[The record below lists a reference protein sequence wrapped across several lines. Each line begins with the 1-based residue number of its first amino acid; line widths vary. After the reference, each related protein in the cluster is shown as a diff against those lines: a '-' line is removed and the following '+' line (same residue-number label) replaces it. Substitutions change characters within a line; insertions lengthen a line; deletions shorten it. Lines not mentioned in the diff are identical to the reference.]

1 MPSDD
6 RDRQLEKALARHLR
20 SNAIDA
26 ACPDAE
32 ILAAYHERT
41 LSLDEMAQWK
51 QHIVGCARCQETL
64 NLVEESNSLQ
74 GSEEENRKM
83 MELVGGRFATA
94 GAAALSRMPMAEAVP
109 AALPALRDSA
119 ATQMPKRSAALRW
132 VVPVG
137 ALAAGLLVWVGVRET
152 QNNKA
157 MKSAQVE
164 VAQNRPSMER
174 APAVSAAA
182 PNANLSE
189 GYKSSDAKSR
199 AEDELNKEEKSRI
212 VDELRKQE
220 SALSMVKPSPA
231 PSKKA
236 AAGGAAPVSMAPTLG
251 KEKQQEDANAM
262 KDMSSAYSMTPA
274 PAVPATEVN
283 NYAAQNRE
291 LATTQNAKSAPV
303 ASAGAR
309 ATPANDTAKAGRMLD
324 QQNQVTKLP
333 AQRNQ
338 NLEVSAASSALAQ
351 SMSDVLPEGG
361 TIIVAPNDAYS
372 WRVGSNGK
380 IEHST
385 DNSRTWMLQ
394 KSGVTADLTAGSA
407 TSGKVC
413 WVVGKAGTVLLTT
426 DRGKHWKQLNPP
438 TKEDLGGVNAVDDK
452 RASIWT
458 VSHSKSF
465 ETNDAGATW
474 SAIGEK

>member
-20 SNAIDA
+20 SDAINA

-41 LSLDEMAQWK
+41 LSLEDMAQWK
-51 QHIVGCARCQETL
+51 QHIAGCVRCQETL
-64 NLVEESNSLQ
+64 SLVEESNILQ

-83 MELVGGRFATA
+83 MELVRGRLAAA
-94 GAAALSRMPMAEAVP
+94 GAAVLSRMPMEE
-109 AALPALRDSA
+109 ALPAAPAVSRDLA
-119 ATQMPKRSAALRW
+119 VRAMAKRGVALRW

-137 ALAAGLLVWVGVRET
+137 ALAAGLIVWVGVREA
-152 QNNKA
+152 QQNKA
-157 MKSAQVE
+157 MKAAQVD
-164 VAQNRPSMER
+164 VAQNRPSVEH
-174 APAVSAAA
+174 APAASITA
-182 PNANLSE
+182 PSLDVDNGAV
-189 GYKSSDAKSR
+189 AKSR
-199 AEDELNKEEKSRI
+199 DLDALSKEEKSRML
-212 VDELRKQE
+212 EEMRKQE
-220 SALSMVKPSPA
+220 TTFSKAKPSGA
-231 PSKKA
+231 PSSNPA
-236 AAGGAAPVSMAPTLG
+236 LG
-251 KEKQQEDANAM
+251 SAANALVAPIVGKKKLQEEANAT
-262 KDMSSAYSMTPA
+262 KDMSADSITATPT
-274 PAVPATEVN
+274 VPATEAN

-291 LATTQNAKSAPV
+291 LAPTQNAKAAPA
-303 ASAGAR
+303 ASGGAR
-309 ATPANDTAKAGRMLD
+309 ATPANDTANAGRMLG
-324 QQNQVTKLP
+324 QQNQMAKAAT
-333 AQRNQ
+333 QRNEK
-338 NLEVSAASSALAQ
+338 LEMSAGSAPAQ

>member
-6 RDRQLEKALARHLR
+6 RDQQLEKALARHLR
-20 SNAIDA
+20 SDAIDA

-32 ILAAYHERT
+32 TLAAYHERT
-41 LSLDEMAQWK
+41 LSLEEMAQWN
-51 QHIVGCARCQETL
+51 QHMAGCARCQETL
-64 NLVEESNSLQ
+64 NLVEESNVLP

-83 MELVGGRFATA
+83 MELLGGRFA
-94 GAAALSRMPMAEAVP
+94 AAAAVSRMPMAEAVP
-109 AALPALRDSA
+109 AARPVSRGSR
-119 ATQMPKRSAALRW
+119 ATQTPRRAAALRW

-152 QNNKA
+152 QQNKA
-157 MKSAQVE
+157 MKSSQIE
-164 VAQNRPSMER
+164 VAQNRPSSER
-174 APAVSAAA
+174 APAASA
-182 PNANLSE
+182 PGSE
-189 GYKSSDAKSR
+189 TSLPDVYRSAD
-199 AEDELNKEEKSRI
+199 EKSRTL
-212 VDELRKQE
+212 DELRKQNMT
-220 SALSMVKPSPA
+220 LSMTKPVVA

-236 AAGGAAPVSMAPTLG
+236 AVGGAAPVLIAPTLK
-251 KEKQQEDANAM
+251 KENREEDANAL
-262 KDMSSAYSMTPA
+262 KDMSAYSMAPA
-274 PAVPATEVN
+274 PTVPATEVN

-291 LATTQNAKSAPV
+291 LSPAQSAKP
-303 ASAGAR
+303 
-309 ATPANDTAKAGRMLD
+309 TPAGVRGVTANDAANTGRMLG
-324 QQNQVTKLP
+324 QQNQVAKLP
-333 AQRNQ
+333 APKNE
-338 NLEVSAASSALAQ
+338 NLEVAIASAALSQ

-385 DNSRTWMLQ
+385 DNSRTWTLQ
-394 KSGVTADLTAGSA
+394 KSGVTTDLTAGSA

-426 DRGKHWKQLNPP
+426 DRGKHWKQLASP

-474 SAIGEK
+474 SAVGEK

>member
-1 MPSDD
+1 MPADD

-20 SNAIDA
+20 SDGVDA

-32 ILAAYHERT
+32 TLAAYHEHT
-41 LSLDEMAQWK
+41 LTLEEMAQWK
-51 QHIVGCARCQETL
+51 QHIAGCARCQETL
-64 NLVEESNSLQ
+64 GLVEESNTLQ

-83 MELVGGRFATA
+83 LELLGARFAAA
-94 GAAALSRMPMAEAVP
+94 GTTVMNSIPMEE
-109 AALPALRDSA
+109 ALPAGPRVSRSSTVTPMA
-119 ATQMPKRSAALRW
+119 KRGVALRW

-152 QNNKA
+152 QQHKA
-157 MKSAQVE
+157 MKSAQVQ
-164 VAQNRPSMER
+164 VAQNRTAVEP
-174 APAVSAAA
+174 APPLTAMAPKASLDAQNGAVAKPRDLGA
-182 PNANLSE
+182 LS
-189 GYKSSDAKSR
+189 
-199 AEDELNKEEKSRI
+199 KEEKSRI
-212 VDELRKQE
+212 VEELRKQGTT
-220 SALSMVKPSPA
+220 SSMVKPSAA
-231 PSKKA
+231 PNDKA
-236 AAGGAAPVSMAPTLG
+236 AEGGAADALIAPTVG
-251 KEKQQEDANAM
+251 KKKGEENAIAM
-262 KDMSSAYSMTPA
+262 KDTSAYPVTSTPA
-274 PAVPATEVN
+274 APGVEAN
-283 NYAAQNRE
+283 NYAGQNRE
-291 LATTQNAKSAPV
+291 LPPTQNAKAAPA
-303 ASAGAR
+303 ASAGVVAGT
-309 ATPANDTAKAGRMLD
+309 ASEAANTGRMLG
-324 QQNQVTKLP
+324 QQSQMAKAP
-333 AQRNQ
+333 ASRNEQ
-338 NLEVSAASSALAQ
+338 LEISAANAGLAQ
-351 SMSDVLPEGG
+351 TVGDVLPEGG

-426 DRGKHWKQLNPP
+426 DRGKHWKQLASP

-458 VSHSKSF
+458 SSHSKSF

-474 SAIGEK
+474 SVVGEK

>member
-1 MPSDD
+1 MEWAMPSDD

-20 SNAIDA
+20 SDAIDA

-32 ILAAYHERT
+32 TLAAYHERT
-41 LSLDEMAQWK
+41 LSPGEMAQRK
-51 QHIVGCARCQETL
+51 QHIAECARCQETL
-64 NLVEESNSLQ
+64 NLVEESNVLQ

-83 MELVGGRFATA
+83 LDLVGREF
-94 GAAALSRMPMAEAVP
+94 AAAAAVSHMPLNEGVP
-109 AALPALRDSA
+109 AALPVSRDSA
-119 ATQMPKRSAALRW
+119 ATQAPKRAAALRW

-152 QNNKA
+152 QQNRA
-157 MKSAQVE
+157 MKSAQLE
-164 VAQNRPSMER
+164 VAENRPSVSS
-174 APAVSAAA
+174 APAAAA
-182 PNANLSE
+182 PAPNTALPDEYQSAQ
-189 GYKSSDAKSR
+189 AKSR
-199 AEDELNKEEKSRI
+199 SL
-212 VDELRKQE
+212 DELRRQDTT
-220 SALSMVKPSPA
+220 LSMTKPAGPLN
-231 PSKKA
+231 KKS
-236 AAGGAAPVSMAPTLG
+236 AAGNATPVLSAPTLG
-251 KEKQQEDANAM
+251 KEKREEDAKAL
-262 KDMSSAYSMTPA
+262 KDLSASVVAPA
-274 PAVPATEVN
+274 PTAPLEVN

-291 LATTQNAKSAPV
+291 VPPTQNPQATP
-303 ASAGAR
+303 AGAR
-309 ATPANDTAKAGRMLD
+309 GVTPNEAANTGRMLG
-324 QQNQVTKLP
+324 QQNQVARAP
-333 AQRNQ
+333 AQKTET
-338 NLEVSAASSALAQ
+338 LEVTVVGGASSQ
-351 SMSDVLPEGG
+351 STRDVLPEGG

-426 DRGKHWKQLNPP
+426 DRGKHWKQLTSP

-452 RASIWT
+452 RASVWT

-465 ETNDAGATW
+465 ETNDGGATW
-474 SAIGEK
+474 SPVGVE

>member
-1 MPSDD
+1 MLSDD

-20 SNAIDA
+20 SDAIDA

-41 LSLDEMAQWK
+41 LSLEEMAQWK
-51 QHIVGCARCQETL
+51 QHIAGCARCQETL
-64 NLVEESNSLQ
+64 SLVEESNILQ

-94 GAAALSRMPMAEAVP
+94 GAAAVSRMLPMEEAAPASAVLSRG
-109 AALPALRDSA
+109 SA
-119 ATQMPKRSAALRW
+119 ATAMPKRGVALRW

-137 ALAAGLLVWVGVRET
+137 AVAAGLILWVSVREA
-152 QNNKA
+152 QQNKA
-157 MKSAQVE
+157 IKSPQVE
-164 VAQNRPSMER
+164 VAQNRPSAEH
-174 APAVSAAA
+174 APTATLPAPESSLNLNSAAV
-182 PNANLSE
+182 
-189 GYKSSDAKSR
+189 AKSR
-199 AEDELNKEEKSRI
+199 DLDALSKEQKSR
-212 VDELRKQE
+212 VLEEMRKQE
-220 SALSMVKPSPA
+220 TTLSLVKPSA
-231 PSKKA
+231 TARGKA
-236 AAGGAAPVSMAPTLG
+236 AEVGAADAIAQLVK
-251 KEKQQEDANAM
+251 KEKLEEEANAS
-262 KDMSSAYSMTPA
+262 KDMSAYATPA
-274 PAVPATEVN
+274 PPVPIADAN

-291 LATTQNAKSAPV
+291 LPPTQNAKAAPA

-309 ATPANDTAKAGRMLD
+309 AATANDAANTGRMLG
-324 QQNQVTKLP
+324 QQNQVAKSRAAGSET
-333 AQRNQ
+333 A
-338 NLEVSAASSALAQ
+338 EVATMASALPQ
-351 SMSDVLPEGG
+351 SPSDILPEGG

-372 WRVGSNGK
+372 WRVGSTGK

-385 DNSRTWMLQ
+385 DNSRTWVLQ

-426 DRGKHWKQLNPP
+426 DRGKHWKPLSSP

-474 SAIGEK
+474 NVVGEK

>member
-20 SNAIDA
+20 SDAIDA

-41 LSLDEMAQWK
+41 LSLEEMAQWK
-51 QHIVGCARCQETL
+51 QHIAGCVRCQETL
-64 NLVEESNSLQ
+64 SLVEESNILQ

-83 MELVGGRFATA
+83 MELVGGRLAAA
-94 GAAALSRMPMAEAVP
+94 GAAALSRMPMEE
-109 AALPALRDSA
+109 ALPAAPAVSRDSA
-119 ATQMPKRSAALRW
+119 VTPIPKRGVALRW

-137 ALAAGLLVWVGVRET
+137 ALAAGLIVWVSVREAR
-152 QNNKA
+152 QNKE

-164 VAQNRPSMER
+164 VAQNRPSVEH
-174 APAVSAAA
+174 APAASITAPSLDADNRAA
-182 PNANLSE
+182 
-189 GYKSSDAKSR
+189 AKSR
-199 AEDELNKEEKSRI
+199 DLDALSKEEKSRML
-212 VDELRKQE
+212 EEMRKQE
-220 SALSMVKPSPA
+220 TTLSMVKPSA
-231 PSKKA
+231 AASNKA
-236 AAGGAAPVSMAPTLG
+236 AGAGAADASIAPVVD
-251 KEKQQEDANAM
+251 KKKREEEANAT
-262 KDMSSAYSMTPA
+262 KDMSAYSMTQA
-274 PAVPATEVN
+274 PSVPAAEAN

-291 LATTQNAKSAPV
+291 LAPTQNAKAAPA

-309 ATPANDTAKAGRMLD
+309 ATPANDTANTGRMLG
-324 QQNQVTKLP
+324 QQNQMAKAATPRNEKL
-333 AQRNQ
+333 
-338 NLEVSAASSALAQ
+338 EMSAGSASAPAQ

>member
-20 SNAIDA
+20 SDAIDA

-32 ILAAYHERT
+32 SLAAFHERT
-41 LSLDEMAQWK
+41 LSLEEMTQWK
-51 QHIVGCARCQETL
+51 QHIAGCARCQETL
-64 NLVEESNSLQ
+64 KLVEESNILQ

-83 MELVGGRFATA
+83 MELVAGRLAAA
-94 GAAALSRMPMAEAVP
+94 GAAALSRMPMEESLPVAPVVSRSSAVTP
-109 AALPALRDSA
+109 
-119 ATQMPKRSAALRW
+119 MPKRGVALRW

-137 ALAAGLLVWVGVRET
+137 ALAAGLIVWVSVREA
-152 QNNKA
+152 QQNKA

-164 VAQNRPSMER
+164 VAQNRPSVEH
-174 APAVSAAA
+174 APAASMTA
-182 PNANLSE
+182 PRLDVNNGAV
-189 GYKSSDAKSR
+189 AKSR
-199 AEDELNKEEKSRI
+199 DLDGLSKEQKSRMLEEMRKQGTTLSMAKPSAAPSSRAAEGNAANASIAPI
-212 VDELRKQE
+212 VD
-220 SALSMVKPSPA
+220 
-231 PSKKA
+231 KK
-236 AAGGAAPVSMAPTLG
+236 
-251 KEKQQEDANAM
+251 KREEEDANAL
-262 KDMSSAYSMTPA
+262 KDMSAYSMTPA
-274 PAVPATEVN
+274 PTVPATEVN

-291 LATTQNAKSAPV
+291 LPPTQTAQAASGGTRGV
-303 ASAGAR
+303 AASDA
-309 ATPANDTAKAGRMLD
+309 ANTGRMLG
-324 QQNQVTKLP
+324 QQNQMAK
-333 AQRNQ
+333 A
-338 NLEVSAASSALAQ
+338 AASRNEKLERSAGSAPAQ

-385 DNSRTWMLQ
+385 DNSRTWVLQ

>member
-6 RDRQLEKALARHLR
+6 RDRLLEKALARHLR
-20 SNAIDA
+20 GDTLDA

-41 LSLDEMAQWK
+41 LSLQEMAQWK
-51 QHIVGCARCQETL
+51 QHIAACARCQETL
-64 NLVEESNSLQ
+64 NLVEESNVLQ

-83 MELVGGRFATA
+83 MELVGGKF
-94 GAAALSRMPMAEAVP
+94 AAAGVSHMPMNEAVP
-109 AALPALRDSA
+109 AALPGSRRFAI
-119 ATQMPKRSAALRW
+119 TQTPKRAAALRW
-132 VVPVG
+132 VVPIG

-152 QNNKA
+152 QQHKT
-157 MKSAQVE
+157 MKSAQSE
-164 VAQNRPSMER
+164 VAQNRPSVPS
-174 APAVSAAA
+174 APMAA
-182 PNANLSE
+182 PPAPKTALPDE
-189 GYKSSDAKSR
+189 YKRADERSR
-199 AEDELNKEEKSRI
+199 TLDELS
-212 VDELRKQE
+212 KQGPPL
-220 SALSMVKPSPA
+220 STPKPGVALN
-231 PSKKA
+231 KKA
-236 AAGGAAPVSMAPTLG
+236 AVGGAVPALTAAMSVQ
-251 KEKQQEDANAM
+251 EKREQDANAL
-262 KDMSSAYSMTPA
+262 KTLSASSMEPA
-274 PAVPATEVN
+274 PTVPPAEVN

-291 LATTQNAKSAPV
+291 LPPTQKPQVAPTSTRGV
-303 ASAGAR
+303 
-309 ATPANDTAKAGRMLD
+309 TANDAANTGRMLG
-324 QQNQVTKLP
+324 QQNQLAKMP
-333 AQRNQ
+333 AQVTETV
-338 NLEVSAASSALAQ
+338 EVAAANPLVPQ

-394 KSGVTADLTAGSA
+394 KSGVTTDLTAGSA
-407 TSGKVC
+407 ISGKVC

-426 DRGKHWKQLNPP
+426 DRGKHWKQLAAP

-465 ETNDAGATW
+465 ETNDGGASW
-474 SAIGEK
+474 SPVGEK

>member
-41 LSLDEMAQWK
+41 LSLEEMAQWK
-51 QHIVGCARCQETL
+51 QHIAGCLRCQETL
-64 NLVEESNSLQ
+64 NLVEESNILP

-83 MELVGGRFATA
+83 MELVGGSFAAA
-94 GAAALSRMPMAEAVP
+94 GAAAVSRFPTEEAVP
-109 AALPALRDSA
+109 AALPMSRGSA
-119 ATQMPKRSAALRW
+119 AAQMPKRAVALRW
-132 VVPVG
+132 VLPVG

-152 QNNKA
+152 QQNKA
-157 MKSAQVE
+157 MKSSQIE
-164 VAQNRPSMER
+164 VAQNRPSVER
-174 APAVSAAA
+174 APAVSV
-182 PNANLSE
+182 PGSKTSLPDVYN
-189 GYKSSDAKSR
+189 GGVAKSR
-199 AEDELNKEEKSRI
+199 DLDALSKEQKSRML
-212 VDELRKQE
+212 EEMRKQE
-220 SALSMVKPSPA
+220 TALSMVKPSAA
-231 PSKKA
+231 PSSKA
-236 AAGGAAPVSMAPTLG
+236 AEGGAANALIAPIVD
-251 KEKQQEDANAM
+251 KKKREEDANAV
-262 KDMSSAYSMTPA
+262 KDMSEYLMTPA
-274 PAVPATEVN
+274 PTVPATETN

-291 LATTQNAKSAPV
+291 LAPTQGAQATP
-303 ASAGAR
+303 AGAR
-309 ATPANDTAKAGRMLD
+309 GVAANDAANTGRMLG
-324 QQNQVTKLP
+324 QQNQMAKAAAAP
-333 AQRNQ
+333 RN
-338 NLEVSAASSALAQ
+338 EGPEMSAGSAPAQ

-385 DNSRTWMLQ
+385 DNSRTWVLQ

-413 WVVGKAGTVLLTT
+413 WIVGKAGTVLLTS
-426 DRGKHWKQLNPP
+426 DRGKHWKQLNSP

>member
-20 SNAIDA
+20 SDAIDA

-32 ILAAYHERT
+32 TLAAYHERT
-41 LSLDEMAQWK
+41 LSLEEMAQWK
-51 QHIVGCARCQETL
+51 QHIAACARCQETL
-64 NLVEESNSLQ
+64 NLVEESNVLQ
-74 GSEEENRKM
+74 GGEEENRKM
-83 MELVGGRFATA
+83 MELVGGQFT
-94 GAAALSRMPMAEAVP
+94 AAAVSRMPMNQAVP
-109 AALPALRDSA
+109 VARAVSRGSA
-119 ATQMPKRSAALRW
+119 GTHTLPKRAGALRW

-137 ALAAGLLVWVGVRET
+137 ALAAGVLVWVGVRET
-152 QNNKA
+152 QQNKA
-157 MKSAQVE
+157 MNTAQLE
-164 VAQNRPSMER
+164 VAQNRPSVPSAPMTT
-174 APAVSAAA
+174 APAPKASL
-182 PNANLSE
+182 PE
-189 GYKSSDAKSR
+189 EYKSAD
-199 AEDELNKEEKSRI
+199 EKSRTL
-212 VDELRKQE
+212 DELRRQDTT
-220 SALSMVKPSPA
+220 LSMTKPVSPL
-231 PSKKA
+231 SKKA
-236 AAGGAAPVSMAPTLG
+236 AVGGAATALSAPTLD
-251 KEKQQEDANAM
+251 KEKPEEDATAL
-262 KDMSSAYSMTPA
+262 KDLSASAVAPEPPA
-274 PAVPATEVN
+274 PSDVN

-291 LATTQNAKSAPV
+291 LPPTQNAQAAPPPPV
-303 ASAGAR
+303 ARGV
-309 ATPANDTAKAGRMLD
+309 TANEAANTGRMLG
-324 QQNQVTKLP
+324 QQNQAAKS
-333 AQRNQ
+333 R
-338 NLEVSAASSALAQ
+338 AASSETAEVTTMAGALPQ
-351 SMSDVLPEGG
+351 SASDVLPEGG

-426 DRGKHWKQLNPP
+426 DRGKHWKQLASP

-465 ETNDAGATW
+465 ESNDGGATW
-474 SAIGEK
+474 SPVGVK